1 MLKFLW
7 PFVYMIKM
15 VNTVQFLLGLLSEL
29 VVFFSLQT
37 IYIYILAKDN
47 SWCCIF
53 EIQTSDLRL
62 AVRLMSLI
70 RVVRYY

>member
-29 VVFFSLQT
+29 VVFFFPTNNIHIYSRT
-37 IYIYILAKDN
+37 IHG
-47 SWCCIF
+47 
-53 EIQTSDLRL
+53 
-62 AVRLMSLI
+62 AVYLKSRPRTLDWL
-70 RVVRYY
+70 

>member
-29 VVFFSLQT
+29 VVFFFPT
-37 IYIYILAKDN
+37 NNIHIYFSQGQFMVLYI
-47 SWCCIF
+47 
-53 EIQTSDLRL
+53 
-62 AVRLMSLI
+62 
-70 RVVRYY
+70 

>member
-29 VVFFSLQT
+29 VVFFPYKQYT
-37 IYIYILAKDN
+37 YI
-47 SWCCIF
+47 F
-53 EIQTSDLRL
+53 
-62 AVRLMSLI
+62 
-70 RVVRYY
+70 